1 MKYSLPKKIIYSI
14 IVAVLLVGL
23 VLTAFFG
30 LNGKG
35 YGSTYDIDLGLDLA
49 GGVSITYQIKEDNF
63 TSQDVEDTIYKLQK
77 RVEGKSTESQ
87 VYKEG
92 DNRITVEIP
101 GVTDANEILK
111 ELGTPGSLEFLD
123 STGYTAFS
131 QGNDYTPLLTGSDVK
146 AAQAYTD
153 TNSTDDTPYGV
164 QLTFT
169 DDGANK
175 FYDATSANIGNR
187 IYIVYDGEV
196 VSAPNVKTAISGGTA
211 TITGMESFDEADNLA
226 TYIRVGSIPLT
237 LEEVSSNI
245 VGAQLGHAA
254 IKTSL
259 IAAAIGLALL
269 CLFMI
274 VMFRIPGLVATLSL
288 IICIFF
294 PACILSVR
302 ISTHL
307 SASFNK
313 CGECISSTVPLRYI
327 FICSSV
333 SNPLLR
339 IILAITWSMPNL
351 SPIALKS
358 AFLVYTLQLL
368 FTLFSLFHY

>member
-153 TNSTDDTPYGV
+153 TNSQEDTPYGV

-169 DDGANK
+169 DEGSTK
-175 FYDATSANIGNR
+175 FYDATSANIGKR

-288 IICIFF
+288 IIYTALVLF
-294 PACILSVR
+294 LVSVYDLTLTLPG
-302 ISTHL
+302 I
-307 SASFNK
+307 A
-313 CGECISSTVPLRYI
+313 G
-327 FICSSV
+327 
-333 SNPLLR
+333 
-339 IILAITWSMPNL
+339 IILGIGMAIDDIDIIYL
-351 SPIALKS
+351 I
-358 AFLVYTLQLL
+358 FC
-368 FTLFSLFHY
+368 